1 MRIQS
6 LFDIFSRQIMA
17 QEPTENPIGSIPNLV
32 LPSLFQSFNTENGGL
47 SLLITNGIRLFFVV
61 AGIAALFNF
70 LLAGFAYMTSAGDS
84 KKLTEAGNKIW
95 YSLIGLILIV
105 GSFALASF
113 FGYVIFGR
121 TDAILDPVL
130 YTPDIPE

>member
-1 MRIQS
+1 MNILTSFISWLTPQV
-6 LFDIFSRQIMA
+6 MA
-17 QEPTENPIGSIPNLV
+17 QDSENPFGQIVNNV
-32 LPSLFQSFNTENGGL
+32 LPNPFRAINTPGGGL

-113 FGYVIFGR
+113 FGYLIFGR
-121 TDAILDPVL
+121 TDAFLNPVI
-130 YTPDIPE
+130 YTPE

>member
-1 MRIQS
+1 MSIHSILS
-6 LFDIFSRQIMA
+6 LFSSQVFA
-17 QEPTENPIGSIPNLV
+17 QATSDDPIGPIPNLV
-32 LPSLFQSFNTENGGL
+32 LPQLFSRIDAPGGGL
-47 SLLITNGIRLFFVV
+47 GLLLTNGIRLFFVV

-70 LLAGFAYMTSAGDS
+70 LLAGFAYMSSAGDA

-113 FGYVIFGR
+113 FGYIIFGR
-121 TDAILDPVL
+121 TDAFLNPVI
-130 YTPDIPE
+130 YTPDP